1 MRKWLIA
8 LAAIAALSLAC
19 VPLALAAG
27 HPNKGHM
34 KGHAKFQCQA
44 TIAAPAD
51 LSGLT
56 ATPTPT
62 PALLSVN
69 VKSGSKTIKVF
80 RGQKTPLIVQVAAN
94 ARLIDATVDPAV
106 PLDLS
111 TLIAGD
117 KVHLGGTIDRGA
129 TPTDPTTW
137 TITVTKLILQH
148 VPAVQ

>member
-8 LAAIAALSLAC
+8 LVAVAALSLAC

-27 HPNKGHM
+27 HANKGHM
-34 KGHAKFQCQA
+34 KGHNKFQCQA
-44 TIAAPAD
+44 TVAAPAD

-56 ATPTPT
+56 AVPPT
-62 PALLSVN
+62 PALLSVT

-80 RGQKTPLIVQVAAN
+80 RGQSTPLTVQVAAN

-111 TLIAGD
+111 TLVAGD

-129 TPTDPTTW
+129 TPSDPTTW
-137 TITVTKLILQH
+137 TLTVTKVILQD